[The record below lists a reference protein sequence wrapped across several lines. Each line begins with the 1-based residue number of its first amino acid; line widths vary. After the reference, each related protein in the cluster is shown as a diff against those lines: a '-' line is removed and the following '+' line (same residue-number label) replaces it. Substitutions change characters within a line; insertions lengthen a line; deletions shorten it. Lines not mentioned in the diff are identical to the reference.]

1 MLLRG
6 DAIRQAGANKSSPTG
21 LGMRRPFLRKE
32 TRERK
37 SYAIDRPFRSDF
49 ESIGLPFF
57 LILNE
62 AGQIENEMKK

>member
-1 MLLRG
+1 MRFAKLG
-6 DAIRQAGANKSSPTG
+6 QTKPSGPTG

-37 SYAIDRPFRSDF
+37 SYAIDRPLSTDF

-57 LILNE
+57 LILFE
-62 AGQIENEMKK
+62 AGQIENEMQK

>member
-1 MLLRG
+1 MRFAKLG
-6 DAIRQAGANKSSPTG
+6 QTKPSSPTG

-49 ESIGLPFF
+49 ESRGLPFF
-57 LILNE
+57 IILNE
-62 AGQIENEMKK
+62 AGQIENEMQK